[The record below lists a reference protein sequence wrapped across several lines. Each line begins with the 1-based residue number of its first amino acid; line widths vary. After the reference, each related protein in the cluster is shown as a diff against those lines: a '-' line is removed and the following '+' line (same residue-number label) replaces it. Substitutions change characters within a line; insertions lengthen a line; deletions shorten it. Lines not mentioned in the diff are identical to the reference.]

1 MKRQTNA
8 YVLLHLA
15 TLLYGLT
22 AILGDLISLQALPLV
37 WWRVLLTALSLLFL
51 LRMGRDILTLPR
63 KLIAQFMGIGLIVAL
78 HWLTFYGAIKLANAS
93 VALAAFALTSFF
105 TSLIEPLLTEKS
117 FDRTELILGILV
129 IPAMFLIANNLDL
142 HLFKGLLVGI
152 LSAFLAAVFATLN
165 KRMVGR
171 ASNYQITFL
180 EMSSACLFLG
190 LFLPFAYADGMPLIP
205 TPQDWVYLMILAL
218 VCTTFAFIITLKAL
232 EKVSAFDANLI
243 INLEPVYG
251 MILAALIL
259 QGHKEVGPL
268 FYVGVAL
275 ILLIVLS
282 YPLVRKKFGN
292 ARS

>member
-190 LFLPFAYADGMPLIP
+190 LFLPFAYADGMPLMP

-259 QGHKEVGPL
+259 QDHKEVGPL
-268 FYVGVAL
+268 LYVGVAL
-275 ILLIVLS
+275 ILLRVLS